1 MRRSAVSRRDR
12 SMRPPRLPARRPAPG
27 NAPALPEPVG
37 SDSIA
42 ELIGR
47 GVALHCE
54 RQWGSAL
61 QALLLTGSL
70 ARGEATLSRQGRC
83 CRVIGDAEFLAI
95 FDPKAGLPSR
105 PALDEVAT
113 AAEFWLQARGCRCA
127 VAIGAA
133 HPRYLRRLPP
143 HIFGFELRQWGR
155 VVLGDAAILSLIP
168 TCDPRALPAED
179 AWCLLSNRIVEH
191 LGQLAVSA
199 WSGQTPP
206 PELAYST
213 VKLGIDMATSY
224 LVFAGAY
231 APSYRERATRLAAMA
246 GAGPCLRAPVPL
258 SALTRL
264 VTQCTDLKLG
274 HADLMDLDWRFWR
287 SVVEAATG
295 LWSWELARM
304 TETEDSPWRAAWQ
317 RLARRTSKPRRWRS
331 WAGALRRCPSARS
344 RRALALVTQ
353 ATPRQLIYRAA
364 YLLLSE
370 APLIMGSPAD
380 ASSRHAE
387 EIADCLP
394 ILAPWRA
401 HAPTWRELAL
411 AVESNYRALLTHTR
425 S

>member
-12 SMRPPRLPARRPAPG
+12 TMRPPRPSAHRPFPG
-27 NAPALPEPVG
+27 NAPALPDPVG
-37 SDSIA
+37 SESVA

-47 GVALHCE
+47 GVALCCE
-54 RQWGSAL
+54 RQWGSGL
-61 QALLLTGSL
+61 QALFLTGSL
-70 ARGEATLSRQGRC
+70 ARGEATLSREGRC

-95 FDPKAGLPSR
+95 FYAKTGLPSR
-105 PALDEVAT
+105 PALDEVAM

-127 VAIGAA
+127 VTISAA

-143 HIFGFELRQWGR
+143 HIFGYELRRWGR
-155 VVLGDAAILSLIP
+155 AVLGDAAILSLIP
-168 TCDPRALPAED
+168 ACDPRALPAED
-179 AWCLLSNRIVEH
+179 AWGLLSNRIVEH
-191 LGQLAVSA
+191 LGQLAACA
-199 WSGQTPP
+199 WTGHTLPP
-206 PELAYST
+206 DLAYST
-213 VKLGIDMATSY
+213 VKLGVDMATSY

-246 GAGPCLRAPVPL
+246 GAGPRLRAPVPL
-258 SALTRL
+258 SALSRL

-274 HADLMDLDWRFWR
+274 RADLTGLDWGFWR
-287 SVVEAATG
+287 SVVEAATSM
-295 LWSWELARM
+295 WPWELGRIV
-304 TETEDSPWRAAWQ
+304 ETEDNSWRAAWQ

-331 WAGALRRCPSARS
+331 WAGALRRCPSART
-344 RRALALVTQ
+344 RRVLALVAH

-364 YLLLSE
+364 YLLLGE
-370 APLIMGSPAD
+370 APLMMDAPAD
-380 ASSRHAE
+380 ASSRHAA

-401 HAPTWRELAL
+401 PAPSWRELAL

>member
-1 MRRSAVSRRDR
+1 MRRSVVSRRDGT
-12 SMRPPRLPARRPAPG
+12 MRPPRLPARRPAPV
-27 NAPALPEPVG
+27 NAPELPEPVG

-47 GVALHCE
+47 GVALQCE

-127 VAIGAA
+127 VTIGAA

-143 HIFGFELRQWGR
+143 HIFGYELRQWGR
-155 VVLGDAAILSLIP
+155 VVLGDGAILSLIP
-168 TCDPRALPAED
+168 ACDPRALPAED

-191 LGQLAVSA
+191 LGQLAVCA
-199 WSGQTPP
+199 WSGQTLPP
-206 PELAYST
+206 DLAYST
-213 VKLGIDMATSY
+213 VKLGLDMATSY

-246 GAGPCLRAPVPL
+246 SAGPCLRAPVPL

-274 HADLMDLDWRFWR
+274 RADLIDLDWGFWR
-287 SVVEAATG
+287 SVAEAATG
-295 LWSWELARM
+295 LWSWELGRM
-304 TETEDSPWRAAWQ
+304 VETEDSPWRAAWQ
-317 RLARRTSKPRRWRS
+317 RLARRTSQPRRWRS
-331 WAGALRRCPSARS
+331 WAGALRRSPSARS
-344 RRALALVTQ
+344 RRALALVAQ

-387 EIADCLP
+387 EIADSLP

-401 HAPTWRELAL
+401 HAPSWRELAL